1 MLSLR
6 ITHSYMRVHSHMRVH
21 SYMRWRG
28 ALPRSG
34 NGTLLHAGT
43 VHSYMREWYTL
54 TCGSGT
60 LLHAGVVHSYM
71 REVEHLMREGGTPH
85 AGKWNTLLRDWE
97 LITHSL
103 GYPTVLNIMVI
114 SRKCEFPKV

>member
-60 LLHAGVVHSYM
+60 LLHAGS
-71 REVEHLMREGGTPH
+71 GTPH
-85 AGKWNTLLRDWE
+85 AGRWNTSCGEVEHTLA
-97 LITHSL
+97 
-103 GYPTVLNIMVI
+103 
-114 SRKCEFPKV
+114 